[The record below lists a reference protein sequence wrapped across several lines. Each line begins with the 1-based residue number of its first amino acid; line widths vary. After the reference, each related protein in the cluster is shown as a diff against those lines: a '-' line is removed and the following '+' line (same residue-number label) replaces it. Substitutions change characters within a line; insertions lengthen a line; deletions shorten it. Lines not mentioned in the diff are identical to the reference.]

1 MTIILIHLYFAIS
14 SLIKDLF
21 YPRRNWKP
29 PHIGIFKIFS
39 LMILSNIC
47 MDKESYLQYV
57 SCDAIHSKQHIRDDL
72 SLKKYFQSYVILTN
86 SNKLVRQNY

>member
-1 MTIILIHLYFAIS
+1 
-14 SLIKDLF
+14 
-21 YPRRNWKP
+21 
-29 PHIGIFKIFS
+29 
-39 LMILSNIC
+39 MILSNIC